1 MSVKSVSSNEGNP
14 GNPTEENEAVG
25 TSSSV
30 KEHLDSAVPNQSTS
44 VTDEDVIPTSSQ
56 AQHPEWVVNSE
67 ESSIESSGNEDDEG
81 PQPFQGFAMEGGDP
95 KTRVV
100 DTAFEQDYPVE
111 GDELTRLETNT
122 QLSRDL
128 SRMITNTADLLD
140 QDYSEK
146 ISLTMG
152 EGIPFPPMLPDRNP
166 YCVAFDGPNDPYHP
180 HNYPM
185 YRKILH
191 CISVGLASLSVAMGS
206 AMFSQGSGELMEIYH
221 IGTSVAALATS
232 LFVFGFA
239 AGPVV
244 YGPMSELFGRK
255 PVMVVSCIGYVS
267 FSFGVAAAK
276 DLQTIMLCRFFA
288 GLVGSAPLVVAPAVM
303 VDMFKASVRGMAVA
317 VFAAILF
324 GGPMIAP
331 ILGGF
336 IVKNHSMGYRWT
348 SYISGII
355 GCLALFCC
363 VFLLQETHHPV
374 LLVRK
379 AELLRRKTG
388 NWGIFAPHE
397 EVSLNLNEIVRNN
410 IMRPL
415 RLLFTEPIVFL
426 VSIYNAFIYGML
438 YAFLTVIPMI
448 FGGRYHWSQGVAE
461 LPYLSMLL
469 GEFLGGAVI
478 IWFEK
483 VHNGK
488 LLQHGSKPTP
498 EARLPPIM
506 IGGFTFVI
514 GIFWLGWTGD
524 YAEHVHWIVPV
535 IGAFF
540 VGNGLML
547 IFLPTM
553 NYIIDCYLYVAA
565 SALAGNTF
573 IRSGFGAAFP
583 LFTTQMFHNLTIKW
597 ASTLL
602 GCLGALMIPVP
613 FLFYRYGAYIRNKSK
628 FAMK

>member
-1 MSVKSVSSNEGNP
+1 MPVVPVSLKETTAEQNNP
-14 GNPTEENEAVG
+14 SQGDNTHHEQSHNIEQVTTPSPERN
-25 TSSSV
+25 
-30 KEHLDSAVPNQSTS
+30 LDSTGSNP
-44 VTDEDVIPTSSQ
+44 
-56 AQHPEWVVNSE
+56 
-67 ESSIESSGNEDDEG
+67 SSIKSSIDNDNDSTV
-81 PQPFQGFAMEGGDP
+81 PKPFQGQDLEKNENALGRQVSEY
-95 KTRVV
+95 
-100 DTAFEQDYPVE
+100 DYPRD
-111 GDELTRLETNT
+111 GDELTRLETNA
-122 QLSRDL
+122 QLSREL
-128 SRMITNTADLLD
+128 SRRITNTTSLLQQEYD
-140 QDYSEK
+140 HDVALS
-146 ISLTMG
+146 MG
-152 EGIPFPPMLPDRNP
+152 ENIPFPPMLPDRNP
-166 YCVAFDGPNDPYHP
+166 YCVAFNGLNDPYHP
-180 HNYPM
+180 HNYPFWKKFL
-185 YRKILH
+185 YSA
-191 CISVGLASLSVAMGS
+191 SVGIAALSVSMGS
-206 AMFSQGSGELMEIYH
+206 AMFSQGSAELKEIYH

-255 PVMVVSCIGYVS
+255 PVMVISCLGYVS
-267 FSFGVAAAK
+267 FQFGVAVAK

-288 GLVGSAPLVVAPAVM
+288 GFVGSAPLVVAPAVM
-303 VDMFKASVRGMAVA
+303 VDLFKARVRGSAIS
-317 VFAAILF
+317 VFACVLF
-324 GGPMIAP
+324 GGPMLAP

-336 IVKNHSMGYRWT
+336 IVKNRSLGYRWT
-348 SYISGII
+348 SYISAFI
-355 GCLALFCC
+355 GCLALFMNT
-363 VFLLQETHHPV
+363 FLLQETHHPV
-374 LLVRK
+374 LLARK

-397 EVSLNLNEIVRNN
+397 EVSLNLSEIAKNN

-438 YAFLTVIPMI
+438 YAFLTVIPLV

-469 GEFLGGAVI
+469 GVFSGGLMIVY
-478 IWFEK
+478 FERRLNK
-483 VHNGK
+483 KIDNG
-488 LLQHGSKPTP
+488 LKPTP
-498 EARLPPIM
+498 ENRLPPIM

-535 IGAFF
+535 IAAFF

-583 LFTTQMFHNLTIKW
+583 LFTTQMFNNLTIKW
-597 ASTLL
+597 AATLL
-602 GCLGALMIPVP
+602 GCLGVLMIPVP
-613 FLFYRYGAYIRNKSK
+613 FLFYRYGAFVRGKSK

>member
-1 MSVKSVSSNEGNP
+1 MSVKSESSNDNGS
-14 GNPTEENEAVG
+14 T
-25 TSSSV
+25 TSGAEPVQFSTSPQQRSESPV
-30 KEHLDSAVPNQSTS
+30 AHQSTP
-44 VTDEDVIPTSSQ
+44 VTDEGSENDNQ
-56 AQHPEWVVNSE
+56 QQEMGVNSE
-67 ESSIESSGNEDDEG
+67 ESSIKSTSEEEDDV
-81 PQPFQGFAMEGGDP
+81 PQPFQGIDLEQGDP

-100 DTAFEQDYPVE
+100 DTALDQDYPIE

-140 QDYSEK
+140 QDYGEK
-146 ISLTMG
+146 ISLSMG
-152 EGIPFPPMLPDRNP
+152 ENIPFPPMLPDRNP
-166 YCVAFDGPNDPYHP
+166 YCVAFNGVDDPYHP
-180 HNYPM
+180 HNYPVR
-185 YRKILH
+185 RKIIY

-206 AMFSQGSGELMEIYH
+206 AMFSQGTNELKEIYH

-255 PVMVVSCIGYVS
+255 PIMVISCLGYVS
-267 FSFGVAAAK
+267 FLFGVATAK

-303 VDMFKASVRGMAVA
+303 VDMFKASVRGLAVA
-317 VFAAILF
+317 VFACILF
-324 GGPMIAP
+324 GGPMVAP
-331 ILGGF
+331 MLGGF
-336 IVKNHSMGYRWT
+336 VVKNEHMGYRWT
-348 SYISGII
+348 SYISAFI

-363 VFLLQETHHPV
+363 TFLLQETHHPV

-397 EVSLNLNEIVRNN
+397 EVSLSLSEIARNN
-410 IMRPL
+410 IARPL
-415 RLLFTEPIVFL
+415 KLLFTEPIVFL
-426 VSIYNAFIYGML
+426 ISVYNAFIYGML
-438 YAFLTVIPMI
+438 YAFLTVIPLI
-448 FGGRYHWSQGVAE
+448 FGGRYRWSQGVSE

-469 GEFLGGAVI
+469 GVLSGGIII

-483 VHNGK
+483 TYNRK
-488 LLQHGSKPTP
+488 LFEHGNKPTP
-498 EARLPPIM
+498 ESRLPPIM

-583 LFTTQMFHNLTIKW
+583 LFTTQMFTNLTIKW
-597 ASTLL
+597 AATLL

-613 FLFYRYGAYIRNKSK
+613 FLFYKYGGYIRSKSK

>member
-1 MSVKSVSSNEGNP
+1 MPIVPVSLNDTIPGQQESSPQNAHIQSQDIEELPHPQTVDRDAPYPERHHDSTGSNLSSIKTN
-14 GNPTEENEAVG
+14 TENE
-25 TSSSV
+25 
-30 KEHLDSAVPNQSTS
+30 D
-44 VTDEDVIPTSSQ
+44 
-56 AQHPEWVVNSE
+56 
-67 ESSIESSGNEDDEG
+67 ESSELK
-81 PQPFQGFAMEGGDP
+81 PFQGHDIEKGNP
-95 KTRVV
+95 KE
-100 DTAFEQDYPVE
+100 ANPESDYVYPRE
-111 GDELTRLETNT
+111 GDELSRHETNP
-122 QLSRDL
+122 QLSREL
-128 SRMITNTADLLD
+128 SRKITNTGSFLL
-140 QDYSEK
+140 QDHDNEHLS
-146 ISLTMG
+146 MG
-152 EGIPFPPMLPDRNP
+152 ENIPLPPMLPDRTP
-166 YCVAFDGPNDPYHP
+166 YCVAFNGLNDPYHP
-180 HNYPM
+180 HNYPLWKKLL
-185 YRKILH
+185 YSA
-191 CISVGLASLSVAMGS
+191 SVAMAALSLSMGS
-206 AMFSQGSGELMEIYH
+206 AMFSQGSRDLQEIYH

-255 PVMVVSCIGYVS
+255 PVMVISCLGYVS
-267 FSFGVAAAK
+267 FQFGCAAAK
-276 DLQTIMLCRFFA
+276 DLQTIMLCRFFS

-303 VDMFKASVRGMAVA
+303 VDLFKARVRGSAIS
-317 VFAAILF
+317 VFASVLF
-324 GGPMIAP
+324 GGPMLAP

-336 IVKNHSMGYRWT
+336 IVKNQSLGWRWT
-348 SYISGII
+348 SYMSAII
-355 GCLALFCC
+355 GCLALFMNT
-363 VFLLQETHHPV
+363 FFLQETHHPV
-374 LLVRK
+374 LLMRK

-415 RLLFTEPIVFL
+415 RLLFTEPIIFL

-438 YAFLTVIPMI
+438 YAFLTVVPLI
-448 FGGRYHWSQGVAE
+448 FSGRYYWSQGVAE

-469 GEFLGGAVI
+469 GVFSGGITIVY
-478 IWFEK
+478 FEMLLNKK
-483 VHNGK
+483 VDAG
-488 LLQHGSKPTP
+488 LKPTP

-573 IRSGFGAAFP
+573 LRSGFGAAFP
-583 LFTTQMFHNLTIKW
+583 LFTTQMFNNLTIKW
-597 ASTLL
+597 AATLL

-613 FLFYRYGAYIRNKSK
+613 FLFYKYGGYIRSKSK

>member
-1 MSVKSVSSNEGNP
+1 MPVVPVSLNNSTSEQNSSLHDANLLSDQGQDP
-14 GNPTEENEAVG
+14 QH
-25 TSSSV
+25 SSSSLHHQ
-30 KEHLDSAVPNQSTS
+30 EAAGDHVPNRQRNFDSIGS
-44 VTDEDVIPTSSQ
+44 D
-56 AQHPEWVVNSE
+56 
-67 ESSIESSGNEDDEG
+67 ESSIKTNIENEGDSTE
-81 PQPFQGFAMEGGDP
+81 PKPFVGADLENGKSAGGDAS
-95 KTRVV
+95 
-100 DTAFEQDYPVE
+100 DYDYPRG
-111 GDELTRLETNT
+111 GDELSRSETNA
-122 QLSRDL
+122 QLSREL
-128 SRMITNTADLLD
+128 SRRVTNTGSFLV
-140 QDYSEK
+140 QDYDDVKLS
-146 ISLTMG
+146 MG
-152 EGIPFPPMLPDRNP
+152 ENIPFPPMLPDRNP
-166 YCVAFDGPNDPYHP
+166 YCVAFDGLDDPYHP
-180 HNYPM
+180 HNYPL
-185 YRKILH
+185 YKKLLYSA
-191 CISVGLASLSVAMGS
+191 SVALAALSLSMGS
-206 AMFSQGSGELMEIYH
+206 AMFSEGSAELEQIYH

-239 AGPVV
+239 AGPVI
-244 YGPMSELFGRK
+244 YGPLSELFGRK
-255 PVMVVSCIGYVS
+255 LVMVVSCLGYVS
-267 FSFGVAAAK
+267 FQFGVATAK

-288 GLVGSAPLVVAPAVM
+288 GFVGAAPLVVAPAVM
-303 VDMFKASVRGMAVA
+303 VDLFNARIRGSAIA
-317 VFAAILF
+317 VFACLLF
-324 GGPMIAP
+324 GGPMLAP

-336 IVKNHSMGYRWT
+336 IVKNQNMGYRWT
-348 SYISGII
+348 SYISALI
-355 GCLALFCC
+355 GCLALVMNTFI
-363 VFLLQETHHPV
+363 LQETHHPV

-397 EVSLNLNEIVRNN
+397 EVSLSLNEIFRNN

-438 YAFLTVIPMI
+438 YAFLTVIPLV
-448 FGGRYHWSQGVAE
+448 FTGRYHWSQGVGE

-469 GEFLGGAVI
+469 GVFSGGAVI
-478 IWFEK
+478 VFFERRLNK
-483 VHNGK
+483 RVDAG
-488 LLQHGSKPTP
+488 LKPTP

-540 VGNGLML
+540 VGNGLIL

-573 IRSGFGAAFP
+573 IRSAFGAAFP
-583 LFTTQMFHNLTIKW
+583 LFTTQMFNNLTIKW
-597 ASTLL
+597 AATLL
-602 GCLGALMIPVP
+602 GCLGILMIPVP
-613 FLFYRYGAYIRNKSK
+613 FLFYKYGALVRSKSK

>member
-1 MSVKSVSSNEGNP
+1 MPLVSVSLNDTAPEQNTSQHNTNTQPQQGQGVEQVVEDHPHYAERHQDTTGSNLSSIKTN
-14 GNPTEENEAVG
+14 TENE
-25 TSSSV
+25 
-30 KEHLDSAVPNQSTS
+30 D
-44 VTDEDVIPTSSQ
+44 
-56 AQHPEWVVNSE
+56 
-67 ESSIESSGNEDDEG
+67 ESSELKPFEGHDIEKGNQNEAE
-81 PQPFQGFAMEGGDP
+81 P
-95 KTRVV
+95 VS
-100 DTAFEQDYPVE
+100 DYYYPRD
-111 GDELTRLETNT
+111 GDELSRLETNA
-122 QLSRDL
+122 QLSREL
-128 SRMITNTADLLD
+128 SRRVTNTTSLLQQEYD
-140 QDYSEK
+140 RDVALS
-146 ISLTMG
+146 MG
-152 EGIPFPPMLPDRNP
+152 ENIPFPPMLPDRTP
-166 YCVAFDGPNDPYHP
+166 YCVAFDGLNDPYHP
-180 HNYPM
+180 HNYPLWKKLM
-185 YRKILH
+185 YSA
-191 CISVGLASLSVAMGS
+191 SVALAALSLSMGS
-206 AMFSQGSGELMEIYH
+206 AMFSEGSAELEEIYH

-244 YGPMSELFGRK
+244 YGPLSELFGRK
-255 PVMVVSCIGYVS
+255 PVMVVSCLGYVS
-267 FSFGVAAAK
+267 FSFGVATAK

-288 GLVGSAPLVVAPAVM
+288 GFIGAAPLVVAPAVM
-303 VDMFKASVRGMAVA
+303 VDLFKARVRGLAIS
-317 VFAAILF
+317 VFACVLF
-324 GGPMIAP
+324 GGPMLAP

-336 IVKNHSMGYRWT
+336 IVKNSALGWRWT
-348 SYISGII
+348 SYISALI
-355 GCLALFCC
+355 GCLAL
-363 VFLLQETHHPV
+363 VMNTFLLQETHHPV

-397 EVSLNLNEIVRNN
+397 EVSLSLKEIAQNN
-410 IMRPL
+410 ILRPL
-415 RLLFTEPIVFL
+415 RLLFTEPIIFL

-438 YAFLTVIPMI
+438 YAFLTVIPLV
-448 FGGRYHWSQGVAE
+448 FTGRYHWSQGVGE

-469 GEFLGGAVI
+469 GVFSGGLTIVY
-478 IWFEK
+478 FEMRLNKK
-483 VHNGK
+483 VDKG
-488 LLQHGSKPTP
+488 LKPTP

-573 IRSGFGAAFP
+573 IRSAFGAAFP
-583 LFTTQMFHNLTIKW
+583 LFTTQMFTNLTIKW
-597 ASTLL
+597 AATLL

-613 FLFYRYGAYIRNKSK
+613 FLFYKYGAYIRSKSK
-628 FAMK
+628 YAMK

>member
-1 MSVKSVSSNEGNP
+1 MPIVPVSLNDTIPGQQESSPQNAHIQSQDIEELPHPQTVDRDAPYPERHHDSTGSNLSSIKTN
-14 GNPTEENEAVG
+14 TENE
-25 TSSSV
+25 
-30 KEHLDSAVPNQSTS
+30 D
-44 VTDEDVIPTSSQ
+44 
-56 AQHPEWVVNSE
+56 
-67 ESSIESSGNEDDEG
+67 ESSELK
-81 PQPFQGFAMEGGDP
+81 PFQGHDIEKGNSKEVHP
-95 KTRVV
+95 
-100 DTAFEQDYPVE
+100 ESDYVYPRE
-111 GDELTRLETNT
+111 GDELSRHETNP
-122 QLSRDL
+122 QLSREL
-128 SRMITNTADLLD
+128 SRKVTNTTSFL
-140 QDYSEK
+140 QQEYDYDVG
-146 ISLTMG
+146 LTLG
-152 EGIPFPPMLPDRNP
+152 ENIPLPPMLPDRTP
-166 YCVAFDGPNDPYHP
+166 YCVAFNGLNDPYHP
-180 HNYPM
+180 HNYPLWKKLL
-185 YRKILH
+185 YSA
-191 CISVGLASLSVAMGS
+191 SVAMASLSVAIGS
-206 AMFSQGSGELMEIYH
+206 AMFSQGSRDLQEIYH
-221 IGTSVAALATS
+221 IGTSVATLTTS

-239 AGPVV
+239 AGPIV
-244 YGPMSELFGRK
+244 YGPLSELFGRK
-255 PVMVVSCIGYVS
+255 PVMLVSCLGYVS
-267 FSFGVAAAK
+267 FQFGCAAAK
-276 DLQTIMLCRFFA
+276 DLQTIMLCRFFS

-303 VDMFKASVRGMAVA
+303 VDLYRARMRGIAMSVFASV
-317 VFAAILF
+317 LF
-324 GGPMIAP
+324 GGPMLAP

-336 IVKNHSMGYRWT
+336 IVKNQSLGWRWT
-348 SYISGII
+348 SYMSAII
-355 GCLALFCC
+355 GCLALFMNT
-363 VFLLQETHHPV
+363 FFLQETHHPV
-374 LLVRK
+374 LLMRK

-415 RLLFTEPIVFL
+415 RLLFTEPIIFL

-438 YAFLTVIPMI
+438 YAFLTVVPLI
-448 FGGRYHWSQGVAE
+448 FSGRYYWSQGVAE

-469 GEFLGGAVI
+469 GVFSGGITIVY
-478 IWFEK
+478 FEMLLNKK
-483 VHNGK
+483 VDAG
-488 LLQHGSKPTP
+488 LKPTP

-573 IRSGFGAAFP
+573 LRSGFGAAFP
-583 LFTTQMFHNLTIKW
+583 LFTTQMFNNLTIKW
-597 ASTLL
+597 AATLL

-613 FLFYRYGAYIRNKSK
+613 FLFYKYGGYIRSKSK